1 MRIRVLSTALGCLL
15 AACSSLPPEK
25 QATPDLVE
33 LRDGRL
39 GWAGLYLGEN
49 QTQAEHSA
57 AKALPIAPQANPAC
71 GQFGTETPLYGRKLV
86 LQWSGAGPAATLDT
100 LSVTLPAEEG
110 SPDAAALAAR
120 IHERLP
126 ALLSVPT
133 AEGSALLR
141 GPDGQV
147 VLIKTGKEHFL
158 LLSPASCLD

>member
-1 MRIRVLSTALGCLL
+1 MRIRVLSIALGCLL
-15 AACSSLPPEK
+15 AACGSLPPER

-39 GWAGLYLGEN
+39 GWAGLYLGES
-49 QTQAEHSA
+49 QAQAEHSA
-57 AKALPIAPQANPAC
+57 AKTLPIAPQANPAC

-86 LQWSGAGPAATLDT
+86 LQWSGEGPAATLDT
-100 LSVTLPAEEG
+100 LSVALPAEEG
-110 SPDAAALAAR
+110 PPEAAALAAR
-120 IHERLP
+120 IHDRLP
-126 ALLSVPT
+126 ELQALPAT
-133 AEGSALLR
+133 EGSALLR